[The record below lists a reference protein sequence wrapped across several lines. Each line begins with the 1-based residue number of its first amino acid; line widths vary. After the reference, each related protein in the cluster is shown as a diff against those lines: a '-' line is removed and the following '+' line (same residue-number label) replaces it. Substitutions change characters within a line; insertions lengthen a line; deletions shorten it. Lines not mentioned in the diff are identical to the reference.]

1 MARLENKVSHQCIYL
16 FVTGLDNLPGLL
28 PFSNSLCARTFFSI
42 ACVGVRGKSNH
53 HIFCDGCLFDKGLIE
68 AVSVGDSRTILRY
81 ISKQSTGGEHL
92 LPRHRK

>member
-1 MARLENKVSHQCIYL
+1 MVA
-16 FVTGLDNLPGLL
+16 F
-28 PFSNSLCARTFFSI
+28 
-42 ACVGVRGKSNH
+42 
-53 HIFCDGCLFDKGLIE
+53 FDKGLIE